1 MVASFQSLDSLYM
14 VVRSNAYSR
23 VLVIG

>member
-14 VVRSNAYSR
+14 LVRTMLWFQLA
-23 VLVIG
+23 GH